1 MSSEI
6 PECFKALLEDLFT
19 VPTFD
24 YNDND
29 KDKLFTGDNVDFGG
43 GSAMGPSAALT
54 PAIWDKTIPYNG
66 ETFHLEY
73 MDLEE
78 FLIENGIPTSSVDNA
93 PNMEIAEKK
102 TEKPTSTTTA
112 PAAPISLLPVLE
124 LDQCEEEVVTTT
136 LNSADITAN
145 TEVVTDKDR
154 LTPETIDP
162 EEIEVNV
169 NFDPDPTDLVLSSV
183 PGGELFNPRK
193 HKFSEED
200 LKPQPMIKKAKKVY
214 VSEDS
219 KDEKYWQRRN
229 KNNVAAKRSRDAR
242 RLKENQI
249 TVRAAFL
256 ERENT
261 ALRQEVGELRNYF
274 ARSKNVVARY
284 VAKFGEL

>member
-1 MSSEI
+1 MSGETI
-6 PECFKALLEDLFT
+6 PTKTETFKGSPGAFPVVLQKIMEMPPPNLLEGD
-19 VPTFD
+19 D
-24 YNDND
+24 DND
-29 KDKLFTGDNVDFGG
+29 KDKLFTGDNVDLGG
-43 GSAMGPSAALT
+43 GSGMGPSAALT
-54 PAIWDKTIPYNG
+54 PAIWDKTIPYNL

-78 FLIENGIPTSSVDNA
+78 FLIENGIPTSSLDNA
-93 PNMEIAEKK
+93 LNMEIAVKK

-124 LDQCEEEVVTTT
+124 LDQCEEEVVTIT

-169 NFDPDPTDLVLSSV
+169 NFDPDPTDLVLSSI

-193 HKFSEED
+193 HKFSEEE

-214 VSEDS
+214 VPEDS
-219 KDEKYWQRRN
+219 KEQCEF
-229 KNNVAAKRSRDAR
+229 VHEADADAV
-242 RLKENQI
+242 RLKFRHQVEDR
-249 TVRAAFL
+249 VRSL
-256 ERENT
+256 WS
-261 ALRQEVGELRNYF
+261 V
-274 ARSKNVVARY
+274 SP
-284 VAKFGEL
+284 